1 MKKLF
6 ISIFISSFIL
16 TGCTAGQMSQAKIQT
31 SQFDGSKIISARE
44 MPALAHSKWHP
55 SNVFFGARWTDKA
68 PDLLVL
74 KVKFMH
80 DYQNLNKLDFNVDG
94 DFFSAKRLDGMTDL
108 ERNEYY
114 KASNAPYVITVQQA
128 NKILNS
134 KNTMFKLTTLSG
146 QYVEGAI
153 VLNGDKSL
161 SYNSINSVIQQIS
174 K

>member
-1 MKKLF
+1 
-6 ISIFISSFIL
+6 
-16 TGCTAGQMSQAKIQT
+16 
-31 SQFDGSKIISARE
+31 
-44 MPALAHSKWHP
+44 
-55 SNVFFGARWTDKA
+55 
-68 PDLLVL
+68 
-74 KVKFMH
+74 
-80 DYQNLNKLDFNVDG
+80 
-94 DFFSAKRLDGMTDL
+94 
-108 ERNEYY
+108 RNEYY